1 MEELQSISNDSLT
14 YAHDHTVATVSGT
27 KQSSSV
33 RGAHSPTQ
41 MLSSNAGLQGE
52 NDIERWQACAGT
64 EAEDDVGIV
73 ARLLQACIDSIAH
86 LLLSAD
92 PSPACKQLRRSLV
105 RMKLWANGHNAWNGG
120 LDSILEKSKSLR
132 HTTLS
137 ILNPLCRILSND
149 LYRHADSKDTATMEL
164 YIHTA
169 QIYSQTKWL
178 LKQAEEGV
186 SESDSDSDSDSEVN
200 SDSPGSEI
208 TSGGTES
215 LAEDVKIHVQC
226 LFDLSNALEYPAID
240 PEPTDEPSLLKVEQR
255 AAHDYHKD
263 LIVAKF
269 PKVHMELAECLG
281 KISWDRYQRMQEE
294 REINASNPTGR
305 PAEEEEMA
313 ASGQKSRFAESEF
326 IDSGL
331 GTSLPA
337 PRSRYAE
344 TVISFMTSITGGKRI
359 QIPPLPAEARTG
371 AQFECNAC
379 GKHIRAATNRDWRKH
394 LYLDLQ
400 PYTCLYDSCMF
411 SAKPFANR
419 QLWSQHLELDHQLG
433 PSWESVVCPLC
444 LEATDAGKS
453 KMLIHFARHME
464 DIALAALPREVESDN
479 ESENEIDDASY
490 RSAGSLI
497 LSTGEDKTGN
507 EIYESHTVADDLEA
521 ENMEKPLRFTMDL
534 EETARAQLLELE
546 GIEKKDDPAVSKFIT
561 RPFMNPD
568 KVHPLMAS
576 MGSSSCRCKVYELEN
591 RDWLDRGTGYAN
603 VIENEQAQWNLVVYA
618 EDQTIQ
624 KLFLTPILM
633 DGGYSKQKD
642 TLIVWIEPD
651 GTHMALSFETPESC
665 NIVCDII
672 NMVKRSAVAPKLA
685 LSPDRSDKTRP
696 TEASASFPEPRT
708 TAGHQGSKLDSSSN
722 SPDARDSSP
731 SKTSANTKADHN
743 EADRRKKEEDARIAQ
758 QAQVEAETQERRELE
773 TNRQQTENQD
783 RQQALHQNQ
792 LQPKEALGAATQAQQ
807 MAKSLL
813 QKSPGFIDATDQQ
826 PYPRSIIL
834 NDIKPYIPPEVNTW
848 RDIKQWA
855 TNNENTINM
864 DELLRLQEV
873 QFLNQEQKQNESAPT
888 QTLEADTIKCLC
900 GYSDDD
906 GNTVLCELCK
916 SWQHIVCYYTYSSH
930 VPDVHECVDC
940 RPRPIDREV
949 AARVQRLRREYP
961 LEDIRNEEDAKKAER
976 KVEIERRCLQMDPP
990 ITPEQLR
997 HMESFKASIQIA
1009 HPMNDESWAVLKPRL
1024 VAQLP
1029 AAGKRVLRVPTAVL
1043 HRLQAWLKANI
1054 SNPYPSRDTRLA
1066 LAQECGITEKQVS
1079 TWLLTNARSRKLHD
1093 VSDETGDEPTD
1104 ELQKASRIHRCNC
1117 GRSYTRIE
1125 HLRRHQKNHSQEG
1138 ALVCG
1143 LCFKVFYI
1151 RDLFERH
1158 AERHEKAGP
1167 TVPPSPE
1174 YDSTTSIPQMTII
1187 GAPSPEARSPK
1198 FLQGKLRENTT
1209 HQRAGDAVVEN
1220 AIPIPCDACQ
1230 ERQIICDRKR
1240 PHCIECIK
1248 SGTNCLYSA
1257 IFDKRSVRIRRKGL
1271 TAEQRAE
1278 TMQTRRIGACA
1289 DCKRRRI
1296 KCDPGTPCKP
1306 CLRLYQ
1312 DDLTKHSCRKD
1323 RDVTGT
1329 GNEQHSQDRRSP
1341 SLPLYDSSYGDL
1353 EGVGAHFGAHLVI
1366 ETLKNG
1372 QTAGPSRPSSSIQ
1385 PQQYHSADYVPS
1397 PNFQDLLLYPEA
1409 SAARTV
1415 DDVQRNY
1422 VPTSER
1428 PLAGVSTD
1436 YFDNPP
1442 VATSSA
1448 QSSSSRLRDS
1458 TNEDVQRALQA
1469 AQPVRSQEPLEST
1482 TIYESLYKQGSPYSR
1497 VNARQLQPG
1506 SSTSELESKTV
1517 TPKDALLDAAD
1528 PGAGSN
1534 SDMVA
1539 ERPRRRWQRDGK
1551 KREWDRKSR
1560 EWDRESRE

>member
-521 ENMEKPLRFTMDL
+521 ENMEKLLRFTMDL

-961 LEDIRNEEDAKKAER
+961 QEDIRNEEDAKKAER

-997 HMESFKASIQIA
+997 HMQSFKAFIQIS

-1024 VAQLP
+1024 IAQLS
-1029 AAGKRVLRVPTAVL
+1029 AANKRVLRTIPTTASN
-1043 HRLQAWLKANI
+1043 RLQTWLMGNM
-1054 SNPYPSRDTRLA
+1054 SNPYPSRDTKLA
-1066 LAQECGITEKQVS
+1066 LAQECGITENQVS
-1079 TWLLTNARSRKLHD
+1079 TWFTNAGARRLHNVPD
-1093 VSDETGDEPTD
+1093 QEFHRPHEHDIPTD
-1104 ELQKASRIHRCNC
+1104 RP
-1117 GRSYTRIE
+1117 
-1125 HLRRHQKNHSQEG
+1125 QEP
-1138 ALVCG
+1138 
-1143 LCFKVFYI
+1143 
-1151 RDLFERH
+1151 R
-1158 AERHEKAGP
+1158 
-1167 TVPPSPE
+1167 
-1174 YDSTTSIPQMTII
+1174 
-1187 GAPSPEARSPK
+1187 GAPSPEGESPK
-1198 FLQGKLRENTT
+1198 FLQGKQQENIM
-1209 HQRAGDAVVEN
+1209 HQSTGVMVKKS
-1220 AIPIPCDACQ
+1220 AIPSACDPCQ
-1230 ERQIICDRKR
+1230 RRQITCDGRR
-1240 PHCIECIK
+1240 PHCLNCTD
-1248 SGTNCLYSA
+1248 SGTKCLYSA
-1257 IFDKRSVRIRRKGL
+1257 IVRIRRRAL
-1271 TAEQRAE
+1271 TAEQRAAAAQ
-1278 TMQTRRIGACA
+1278 MRRIGACTN
-1289 DCKRRRI
+1289 CKMRKE
-1296 KCDPGTPCKP
+1296 KCDTGTPCKS
-1306 CLRLYQ
+1306 CLDHYR
-1312 DDLTKHSCRKD
+1312 DDLINHPCCDERGNRRPSIERISAHEATKGKEEASRAP
-1323 RDVTGT
+1323 TPP
-1329 GNEQHSQDRRSP
+1329 SP
-1341 SLPLYDSSYGDL
+1341 SLHDPFLLSDLLSEDERLKIQTVADSLEASARLTKRHGNNATSDVFAATAVVSGQGLPESFSSDNFWKGKDPQSSRIFGVNADEQNSRNYDKADIDQAMTAHMYMKQALMDQGDEVPDFASSERQSAGDL
-1353 EGVGAHFGAHLVI
+1353 
-1366 ETLKNG
+1366 N
-1372 QTAGPSRPSSSIQ
+1372 PSIYGTHQHSVPEFERTYTDIAADNFYDPSSDMSPEQPSSS
-1385 PQQYHSADYVPS
+1385 
-1397 PNFQDLLLYPEA
+1397 
-1409 SAARTV
+1409 
-1415 DDVQRNY
+1415 
-1422 VPTSER
+1422 R
-1428 PLAGVSTD
+1428 PYGT
-1436 YFDNPP
+1436 
-1442 VATSSA
+1442 
-1448 QSSSSRLRDS
+1448 
-1458 TNEDVQRALQA
+1458 TNEVARRALLQA
-1469 AQPVRSQEPLEST
+1469 AQYTRSQEPLEST
-1482 TIYESLYKQGSPYSR
+1482 TIYESPYKQGSPYSR

-1506 SSTSELESKTV
+1506 SSTSELESKTMA
-1517 TPKDALLDAAD
+1517 PKDALLDAAD

-1534 SDMVA
+1534 SDMVG

>member
-92 PSPACKQLRRSLV
+92 PSPAY
-105 RMKLWANGHNAWNGG
+105 
-120 LDSILEKSKSLR
+120 
-132 HTTLS
+132 
-137 ILNPLCRILSND
+137 

-269 PKVHMELAECLG
+269 PKPDAKKRRE
-281 KISWDRYQRMQEE
+281 DQRQQ
-294 REINASNPTGR
+294 SD
-305 PAEEEEMA
+305 
-313 ASGQKSRFAESEF
+313 RFALLKKKRWQPSGSESLDLRSQEF
-326 IDSGL
+326 KDSG
-331 GTSLPA
+331 TWKRPLPA
-337 PRSRYAE
+337 PTKAHYAE

-379 GKHIRAATNRDWRKH
+379 GKHIRAATNRDWR
-394 LYLDLQ
+394 
-400 PYTCLYDSCMF
+400 
-411 SAKPFANR
+411 AKPFANR

-521 ENMEKPLRFTMDL
+521 EHMEKPLRFTMDL

-546 GIEKKDDPAVSKFIT
+546 GIEKKDDPPVSKFIT

-743 EADRRKKEEDARIAQ
+743 DADRRKKEEDARIAQ

-783 RQQALHQNQ
+783 RQQVLHQNQ

-826 PYPRSIIL
+826 PYARSIIL

-855 TNNENTINM
+855 TNNENMINM

-900 GYSDDD
+900 GYSGAD
-906 GNTVLCELCK
+906 GNTVLCKLCN
-916 SWQHIVCYYTYSSH
+916 SWQHIVCYYTCSSH

-1143 LCFKVFYI
+1143 LCFKVFYR

-1167 TVPPSPE
+1167 TVPPSPK

-1187 GAPSPEARSPK
+1187 GAPSPEARSPE

-1220 AIPIPCDACQ
+1220 VIPIPCDACQ

-1240 PHCIECIK
+1240 PHCMECIK

-1415 DDVQRNY
+1415 D
-1422 VPTSER
+1422 
-1428 PLAGVSTD
+1428 GK
-1436 YFDNPP
+1436 
-1442 VATSSA
+1442 
-1448 QSSSSRLRDS
+1448 
-1458 TNEDVQRALQA
+1458 
-1469 AQPVRSQEPLEST
+1469 T
-1482 TIYESLYKQGSPYSR
+1482 THVIEI
-1497 VNARQLQPG
+1497 
-1506 SSTSELESKTV
+1506 
-1517 TPKDALLDAAD
+1517 
-1528 PGAGSN
+1528 
-1534 SDMVA
+1534 
-1539 ERPRRRWQRDGK
+1539 
-1551 KREWDRKSR
+1551 
-1560 EWDRESRE
+1560 